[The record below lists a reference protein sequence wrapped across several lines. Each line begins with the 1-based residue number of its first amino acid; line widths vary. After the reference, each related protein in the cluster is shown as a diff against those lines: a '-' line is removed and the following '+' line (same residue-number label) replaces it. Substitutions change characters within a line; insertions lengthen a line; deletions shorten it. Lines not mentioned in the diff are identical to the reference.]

1 VEGRG
6 MKLIDYRLALCISIV
21 LLVNAVFLAT
31 LAYRDIDAAYNMLLV
46 EKYTGQKLVDVFVN
60 FSSALDSD
68 ALYLKGLREFFASL
82 MLFLLSTFILIP
94 EILFR
99 GRANES

>member
-1 VEGRG
+1 MEGRS

-21 LLVNAVFLAT
+21 LLVDAVFLTT
-31 LAYRDIDAAYNMLLV
+31 LAYRDIDTAYNMLLI
-46 EKYTGQKLVDVFVN
+46 EKYTGQKVVDGFVN
-60 FSSALDSD
+60 FSPALDSD
-68 ALYLKGLREFFASL
+68 GLYLKGVREFFSSL

-99 GRANES
+99 GRVNES

>member
-1 VEGRG
+1 

-21 LLVNAVFLAT
+21 LLVNAVFLAI
-31 LAYRDIDAAYNMLLV
+31 LAYRDIDAAYNMLIV
-46 EKYTGQKLVDVFVN
+46 EKYTGQKFVDSFMFFN
-60 FSSALDSD
+60 SALDSD
-68 ALYLKGLREFFASL
+68 GLYLKGLKQFFVSVI
-82 MLFLLSTFILIP
+82 FFILSTFILIP

>member
-1 VEGRG
+1 
-6 MKLIDYRLALCISIV
+6 MSII
-21 LLVNAVFLAT
+21 LLVNAVFLAGF
-31 LAYRDIDAAYNMLLV
+31 AYRDIDAAYNMLIV
-46 EKYTGQKLVDVFVN
+46 EKYTGQKLVDGFVN

-68 ALYLKGLREFFASL
+68 GLYLKGLREFFTSM

-99 GRANES
+99 GKANES

>member
-1 VEGRG
+1 MEGRS
-6 MKLIDYRLALCISIV
+6 MKLIDYRLALCISII
-21 LLVNAVFLAT
+21 LLVNAVFLAG
-31 LAYRDIDAAYNMLLV
+31 LAYRDIDSAYNMLLV
-46 EKYTGQKLVDVFVN
+46 EKYTGQKVVDAFVN

-68 ALYLKGLREFFASL
+68 GLYLKGLREFFASL

>member
-1 VEGRG
+1 

-21 LLVNAVFLAT
+21 LLVNAVFLAV
-31 LAYRDIDAAYNMLLV
+31 LAYRDIDAAYNMLIV
-46 EKYTGQKLVDVFVN
+46 EKYTGQKLVDVFMS
-60 FSSALDSD
+60 FDSALDSD
-68 ALYLKGLREFFASL
+68 GLYLKGLKEFFASI

>member
-1 VEGRG
+1 

-31 LAYRDIDAAYNMLLV
+31 LAYRDIDVAYNMQLI
-46 EKYTGQKLVDVFVN
+46 EKYTGQKLVDGFVN
-60 FSSALDSD
+60 FGSALDSD
-68 ALYLKGLREFFASL
+68 ALYLKGLREFFVSL

-99 GRANES
+99 GRVNES

>member
-21 LLVNAVFLAT
+21 LLVNAVFLAGF
-31 LAYRDIDAAYNMLLV
+31 AYRDIDAAYNMLIV
-46 EKYTGQKLVDVFVN
+46 EKYTGQKLVDGFVN
-60 FSSALDSD
+60 FSLALDSD
-68 ALYLKGLREFFASL
+68 GLYLKGLREFFTSM

-99 GRANES
+99 GESK

>member
-1 VEGRG
+1 

-21 LLVNAVFLAT
+21 LLVDAVFIAT
-31 LAYRDIDAAYNMLLV
+31 LAYRDIDAAYNMQII
-46 EKYTGQKLVDVFVN
+46 EKYTGQKVVDAFVN
-60 FSSALDSD
+60 FDSALDSD
-68 ALYLKGLREFFASL
+68 GVYLKGLREFFASL
-82 MLFLLSTFILIP
+82 ILFVLSTFILIP